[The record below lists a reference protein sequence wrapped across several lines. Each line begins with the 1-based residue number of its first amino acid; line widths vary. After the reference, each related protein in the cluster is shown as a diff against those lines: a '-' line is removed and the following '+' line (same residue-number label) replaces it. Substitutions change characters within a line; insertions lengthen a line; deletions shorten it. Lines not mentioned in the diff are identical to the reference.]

1 MLLIL
6 LQINACEDLIR
17 QFKKSTN
24 DEIFNVKYN
33 WNPDESGSYYISSI
47 IGTYNGKNV
56 I

>member
-33 WNPDESGSYYISSI
+33 WNPDERGSYYISSI